1 MKLLHDSI
9 LYDPLKQR
17 GHFGGLPGLPL
28 TKVRVV
34 FDVSGESSETN
45 GTSEKPFGYFPCWK
59 IPGGNSDFMSSNLF
73 KYQFQAFAAVFP

>member
-73 KYQFQAFAAVFP
+73 